1 MVISNLISSSLSLL
15 FSPCLPVS
23 CLAANR
29 LPHGPS
35 LLVGWLLLEL
45 NQIKILAGEQRASGE
60 RSWRPFTDTSL
71 LKRCASGDGGS
82 LSEWLLLM
90 VPFPWLQFL
99 WAWRQYSVPLGALG
113 RAKKCSPLCWTLG
126 TSTTLVV
133 SVYPGRISESGS
145 FS

>member
-35 LLVGWLLLEL
+35 LLAGWLLLEL
-45 NQIKILAGEQRASGE
+45 DQIKILAGEQRASGE

-71 LKRCASGDGGS
+71 LKRCASDDGGS
-82 LSEWLLLM
+82 LSERLLLII
-90 VPFPWLQFL
+90 VSAEDSTPSPLVL
-99 WAWRQYSVPLGALG
+99 WAEES
-113 RAKKCSPLCWTLG
+113 KCSPL
-126 TSTTLVV
+126 
-133 SVYPGRISESGS
+133 R
-145 FS
+145 